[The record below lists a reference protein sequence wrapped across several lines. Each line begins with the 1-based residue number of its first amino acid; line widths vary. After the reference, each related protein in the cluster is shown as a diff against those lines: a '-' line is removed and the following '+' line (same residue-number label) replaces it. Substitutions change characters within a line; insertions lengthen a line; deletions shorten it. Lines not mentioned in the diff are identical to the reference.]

1 MKVLVA
7 SNVADAGLRD
17 LEGAGHAVT
26 KDASLS
32 GEALAEA
39 MADEAPAVLVVRST
53 RVTGPIMDANP
64 YLELIVRAGA
74 GYDTIDTSAASDRG
88 IFVANCPGQNSV
100 AVAELT
106 MGLVVAL
113 DRGIPGNVMDARAG
127 HWNKKKYA
135 HADGLK
141 GKTLG
146 IVGLGNIGEAVATRA
161 KGFEMDVAAW
171 SRSLTEEGAA
181 ARGIAR
187 AERPA
192 AVARFADVVSLHV
205 ASTPETEHLAD
216 RAFFEEMDDG
226 AYFVNTSRAAVVDE
240 EALQWALDEKN
251 LRAALDLVE
260 GEPSEKEAT
269 GFEHP
274 LMQHPR
280 CYVTH
285 HIGAS
290 TQQAQDATALEAARV
305 TKTFAETG
313 QVPNCVNL
321 AEPSEGA
328 HQLTVRHR
336 DDVGVLAGVL
346 DEVREA
352 GWNIQEM
359 ENLIFAGGDAAVAH
373 IRFDGNPSEEAIAD
387 IERHDDVLAVSLL
400 P

>member
-1 MKVLVA
+1 MNVLVA

-17 LEGAGHAVT
+17 LEEAGHTVT

-32 GEALAEA
+32 GDALAET
-39 MADEAPAVLVVRST
+39 MAEQTPAVLVVRST
-53 RVTGPIMDANP
+53 KVTGTMMDAAP
-64 YLELIVRAGA
+64 SLELIVRAGA
-74 GYDTIDTSAASDRG
+74 GYDTIDVGGASDRG
-88 IFVANCPGQNSV
+88 IFVANCPGQNAD

-113 DRGIPGNVMDARAG
+113 DRGIPGNVMEGRAG
-127 HWNKKKYA
+127 RWNKKKYA
-135 HADGLK
+135 NAGGLK

-146 IVGLGNIGEAVATRA
+146 IVGLGNIGGAVAERA

-171 SRSLTEEGAA
+171 SRSLTKEGAA
-181 ARGIAR
+181 ARDIAY
-187 AERPA
+187 AESPVD
-192 AVARFADVVSLHV
+192 VARFSDVVSLHV
-205 ASTPETEHLAD
+205 ASTPETENLAG
-216 RAFFEEMDDG
+216 RAFFEEMSDG
-226 AYFVNTSRAAVVDE
+226 AFFVNTSRAAVVDE
-240 EALQWALDEKN
+240 EALRWALDEKN

-260 GEPSEKEAT
+260 GEPSEKEAE
-269 GFEHP
+269 FEHP

-305 TKTFAETG
+305 IKTFAETG
-313 QVPNCVNL
+313 QVPNVVNL

-336 DDVGVLAGVL
+336 DEVGVLAGVL
-346 DEVREA
+346 DEVRKA
-352 GWNIQEM
+352 GWNVQEM
-359 ENLIFAGGDAAVAH
+359 ENLIFDGGDAAVAH
-373 IRFDGNPSEEAIAD
+373 IRFDGDPQEETVAN
-387 IERHDDVLAVSLL
+387 IEVRDDVLAVSLL

>member
-1 MKVLVA
+1 MNVLVA

-17 LEGAGHAVT
+17 LEEAGHTVT

-32 GEALAEA
+32 GDALAET
-39 MADEAPAVLVVRST
+39 MAEQTPAVLVVRST
-53 RVTGPIMDANP
+53 KVTGTMMDAAP
-64 YLELIVRAGA
+64 SLELIVRAGA
-74 GYDTIDTSAASDRG
+74 GYDTIDVGGASDRG
-88 IFVANCPGQNSV
+88 IFVANCPGQNAD

-113 DRGIPGNVMDARAG
+113 DRGIPGNVMEGRAG
-127 HWNKKKYA
+127 RWNKKKYA
-135 HADGLK
+135 NAGGLK

-146 IVGLGNIGEAVATRA
+146 IVGLGNIGGAVAERA

-171 SRSLTEEGAA
+171 SRSLTKEGAA
-181 ARGIAR
+181 ARDIAY
-187 AERPA
+187 AESPVD
-192 AVARFADVVSLHV
+192 VARFSDVVSLHV
-205 ASTPETEHLAD
+205 ASTPETENLAG
-216 RAFFEEMDDG
+216 RAFFEEMSDG
-226 AYFVNTSRAAVVDE
+226 AFFVNTSRAAVVDE
-240 EALQWALDEKN
+240 EALRWALDEKN

-260 GEPSEKEAT
+260 GEPSEKEAE
-269 GFEHP
+269 FEHP

-305 TKTFAETG
+305 IKTFAETG
-313 QVPNCVNL
+313 QVPNVVNL

-336 DDVGVLAGVL
+336 DEVGVLAGVL
-346 DEVREA
+346 DEVRKA

-359 ENLIFAGGDAAVAH
+359 ENLIFDGGDAAVAH
-373 IRFDGNPSEEAIAD
+373 IRFDGDPQEETVAN
-387 IERHDDVLAVSLL
+387 IEVRDDVLAVSLL

>member
-1 MKVLVA
+1 MNVLVA

-17 LEGAGHAVT
+17 LEEAGHTVT

-32 GEALAEA
+32 GDALAET
-39 MADEAPAVLVVRST
+39 MAEQTPAVLVVRST
-53 RVTGPIMDANP
+53 KVTGTMMDAAP
-64 YLELIVRAGA
+64 SLELIVRAGA
-74 GYDTIDTSAASDRG
+74 GYDTIDVGGASDRG
-88 IFVANCPGQNSV
+88 IFVANCPGQNAD

-113 DRGIPGNVMDARAG
+113 DRGIPGNVMEGRAG
-127 HWNKKKYA
+127 RWNKKKYA
-135 HADGLK
+135 NAGGLK

-146 IVGLGNIGEAVATRA
+146 IVGLGNIGGAVAERA

-171 SRSLTEEGAA
+171 SRSLTKEGAA
-181 ARGIAR
+181 ARDIAY
-187 AERPA
+187 AESPVD
-192 AVARFADVVSLHV
+192 VARFSDVVSLHV
-205 ASTPETEHLAD
+205 ASTPETENLAG
-216 RAFFEEMDDG
+216 RAFFEEMSDG
-226 AYFVNTSRAAVVDE
+226 AFFVNTSRAAVVDE
-240 EALQWALDEKN
+240 EALRWALDEKN

-260 GEPSEKEAT
+260 GEPSEKEAE
-269 GFEHP
+269 FEHP

-305 TKTFAETG
+305 IKTFAETG
-313 QVPNCVNL
+313 QVPNVVNL
-321 AEPSEGA
+321 AEPSKGA

-336 DDVGVLAGVL
+336 DEVGVLAGVL
-346 DEVREA
+346 DEVRKA

-359 ENLIFAGGDAAVAH
+359 ENLIFDGGDAAVAH
-373 IRFDGNPSEEAIAD
+373 IRFDGDPQEETVAN
-387 IERHDDVLAVSLL
+387 IEVRDDVLAVSLL